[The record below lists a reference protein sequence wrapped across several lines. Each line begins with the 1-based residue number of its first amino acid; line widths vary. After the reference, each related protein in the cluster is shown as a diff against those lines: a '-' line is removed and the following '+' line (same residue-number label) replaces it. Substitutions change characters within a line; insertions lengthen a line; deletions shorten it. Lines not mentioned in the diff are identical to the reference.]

1 MALIIYAN
9 GETRKRYSTEDNIL
23 YLSGPLMKQTP
34 SQTHRRP
41 GQGKLLRVWGNVI
54 LLLNSI

>member
-9 GETRKRYSTEDNIL
+9 GETRKRNSTEDNIL

-41 GQGKLLRVWGNVI
+41 GQGKLLRV
-54 LLLNSI
+54 